1 MFGGVTVPSLTT
13 SQAFAL
19 EFFVSFNLMF
29 VITAVAVVSV
39 FLHYLNSKKCKGV
52 QNFGGGIIK

>member
-1 MFGGVTVPSLTT
+1 
-13 SQAFAL
+13 
-19 EFFVSFNLMF
+19 MF